1 VTNRPSFQLSR
12 LREIGWAKWDPI
24 GVGGPEHGWPADEY
38 DSYLL
43 QAAGQIWNGQSD
55 EEVADYLVRIE
66 TDNMGLDAVPG
77 IRSRTLEVARAM
89 RDHVESARR

>member
-1 VTNRPSFQLSR
+1 MPERPSFQLAR

-24 GVGGPEHGWPADEY
+24 DLGGPKHGWPADEY

-43 QAAGQIWNGQSD
+43 HAAGQIWNGQSD

-66 TDNMGLDAVPG
+66 TKHMGLDAELG
-77 IRSRTLEVARAM
+77 IHPRALEVAKAL
-89 RDHVESARR
+89 RDYVESAHG